1 MLRAA
6 RNGQSAGRRKPPQ
19 RLNGKH
25 LGPGEDTV
33 YSPTKYRE
41 TEGRKDTTGYSVSG
55 GKGKITGTNDSGVA
69 FSISN
74 DATITYQPGYLEGN
88 GYYLQDGA
96 YNKSGVLLIP
106 GPVTIY
112 SKAKFHSGY
121 LKFATSGGAMTLD
134 GDKGQRSI
142 NFTAGSTPT
151 VTANTETKT
160 VLAQSG
166 STAVQNFAFDGMED
180 ID

>member
-1 MLRAA
+1 MKI
-6 RNGQSAGRRKPPQ
+6 QSTP
-19 RLNGKH
+19 LINIGK
-25 LGPGEDTV
+25 
-33 YSPTKYRE
+33 

-96 YNKSGVLLIP
+96 YNKSGALLIP

-142 NFTAGSTPT
+142 AFTAGSTPT
-151 VTANTETKT
+151 VTATTETKT

-180 ID
+180 IE